1 MAEITI
7 KFPNEEQRK
16 KLLTAYAR
24 TGEKA
29 EDFIAVET
37 GEKEGENTLVEIFSK
52 LPTERKFH
60 NIVTTEAWNETKDD
74 LVRHCLRGEKDG
86 VEYREVALLIEA
98 EEHGHPI
105 QLREGNRAKIEKNYV
120 DFLAKKKMQEE
131 QKVATNNEQT
141 IAPVQT
147 IDNSIK
153 EVKPATEVSAVDTNN
168 MIFTEYTN
176 QPPVTTKEATTPII
190 PEPIK
195 EVPPVIEPVALEP
208 LNINSIETNP
218 KEMAPTPTAATNIM
232 EAIKTP
238 TDMVSEIKDMP
249 AIEDVQAPLPSIEKQ
264 PIIED
269 SKTIEKSAVEMSYM
283 ESFNQSVKKIIEAK
297 EQMQVAYE
305 MMNKAYEQ
313 FKNAMAES
321 LQTMENTQKTVENVT
336 ESATAKYKEINER
349 DGISR
354 QTFENAQRIME
365 QSNVVAFNNREEQ
378 TLTRVA

>member
-120 DFLAKKKMQEE
+120 DFLAKNKMQE
-131 QKVATNNEQT
+131 
-141 IAPVQT
+141 
-147 IDNSIK
+147 
-153 EVKPATEVSAVDTNN
+153 
-168 MIFTEYTN
+168 
-176 QPPVTTKEATTPII
+176 
-190 PEPIK
+190 
-195 EVPPVIEPVALEP
+195 
-208 LNINSIETNP
+208 
-218 KEMAPTPTAATNIM
+218 
-232 EAIKTP
+232 
-238 TDMVSEIKDMP
+238 
-249 AIEDVQAPLPSIEKQ
+249 
-264 PIIED
+264 
-269 SKTIEKSAVEMSYM
+269 
-283 ESFNQSVKKIIEAK
+283 
-297 EQMQVAYE
+297 
-305 MMNKAYEQ
+305 
-313 FKNAMAES
+313 
-321 LQTMENTQKTVENVT
+321 
-336 ESATAKYKEINER
+336 
-349 DGISR
+349 
-354 QTFENAQRIME
+354 
-365 QSNVVAFNNREEQ
+365 
-378 TLTRVA
+378 